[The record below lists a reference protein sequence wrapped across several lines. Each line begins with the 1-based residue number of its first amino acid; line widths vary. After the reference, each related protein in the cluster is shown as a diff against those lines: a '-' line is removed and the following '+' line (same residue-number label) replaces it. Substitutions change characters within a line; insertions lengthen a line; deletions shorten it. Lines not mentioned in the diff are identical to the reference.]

1 MYFALLQIEPKFLTQ
16 SKQSPE
22 ALSPKETK

>member
-1 MYFALLQIEPKFLTQ
+1 MYFAILLMEPKFLTQ